1 MTMPEAQFSLGNTLD
16 PHINEIVTELK
27 ELNWNAQK
35 GVRYGIPYLRIKR
48 TGFYHVIEFDRWE
61 PHSLGLSNIPT
72 HVIPLAQKYWCWS
85 ALEDKY
91 NPNTTGHLFYNEKN
105 YHFKLRGVICSLG
118 SSFSKAEFLEA
129 VFMILW
135 DPCQIPNSITS
146 LKPEILP
153 DSVCPV
159 CTPPQEYKKIIK
171 DGQFPQY
178 FRDSFLSLGE
188 SMKLERIRK
197 RFQSSIDEENL
208 SNPVELGGQLD
219 RFQTESVVRKE
230 LREIALLKET
240 SSNIPE
246 HYLFR
251 RLHNA
256 GKLTVQ
262 NRTWIADASDPKVA
276 HLGRDTNLGNL
287 PYTNI
292 PAIQTLCNEIWMTL
306 PSVFDGDFGDREP
319 CLVCIQK
326 SFVENKLRQTSKN
339 DLSWTKVNSSG
350 EPKNGFFQNLEWGQP
365 IMTPTK
371 ITSKKDWYISAID
384 SFGVYT
390 LTLAQELNQT
400 LNLQNEPTDQKLI
413 IELLAT
419 RHPGH
424 FNCLICE
431 AEQSVSD
438 LCEEFCTA
446 GSSSKY
452 KFLVSLESIVR
463 LGPTVLCSDC
473 RSLTYG
479 TDYDNIGESNKALEA
494 LVAYK
499 RITGVIPDNNWHS
512 RPILKHL
519 KQSLTLGEKDALTHE
534 AVMLAM
540 AMPSGYEVIPTK
552 SSERKSWKVNPFSW
566 WELLHRAGLV
576 EKFKTSPRGKQGVSD
591 DGHLCLSMLE
601 WKFCNLLFASAID
614 HQKEP
619 RYSSTNQTRA
629 DYLIGDLYIEIA
641 GLLSDSDYAL
651 KLKSKLEAAKVRK
664 QRVLVFTPRGIEDL
678 MKFSKIDHATLED
691 IWRKDVRAGGLSCL
705 AHS

>member
-1 MTMPEAQFSLGNTLD
+1 MPEAQFSLGQTLD
-16 PHINEIVTELK
+16 PHIDEIVSELQ

-48 TGFYHVIEFDRWE
+48 TGFHHIIEFDRWE

-91 NPNTTGHLFYNEKN
+91 NPNTTGHLFYNEEN
-105 YHFKLRGVICSLG
+105 YYFKLRGVICSLG
-118 SSFSKAEFLEA
+118 SSYSKAEFLEA
-129 VFMILW
+129 IFMILW
-135 DPCQIPNSITS
+135 DPCQIPNSITT

-153 DSVCPV
+153 ASVCPV
-159 CTPPQEYKKIIK
+159 CKPPQEYKKAIE
-171 DGQFPQY
+171 DGYFPQY
-178 FRDSFLSLGE
+178 FRDSFLSLDDP
-188 SMKLERIRK
+188 MKRERIRK
-197 RFQSSIDEENL
+197 RFQSSRDEEQL
-208 SNPVELGGQLD
+208 SMPIELGGQLD
-219 RFQTESVVRKE
+219 RFQTESMHRNE
-230 LREIALLKET
+230 LRENALLKGT

-251 RLHNA
+251 RLHSA
-256 GKLTVQ
+256 GRLSVQ
-262 NRTWIADASDPKVA
+262 TRTWLVDASDPKVA

-306 PSVFDGDFGDREP
+306 PSVFDGDFGNREP
-319 CLVCIQK
+319 CLVCIDK
-326 SFVENKLRQTSKN
+326 SFVGNKLRQSSKN
-339 DLSWTKVNSSG
+339 DLSWAQVSSNC
-350 EPKNGFFQNLEWGQP
+350 EPKNGLFRNLEWGQP
-365 IMTPTK
+365 IMTPTE
-371 ITSKKDWYISAID
+371 ITNKKDWYVSAID
-384 SFGVYT
+384 SLGIYT
-390 LTLAQELNQT
+390 ATLAQELNQS
-400 LNLQNEPTDQKLI
+400 LGLQSEPTDRKLM

-419 RHPGH
+419 RHPGQ
-424 FNCLICE
+424 FKCVICGTQ
-431 AEQSVSD
+431 QSVSD

-479 TDYDNIGESNKALEA
+479 TDYANIGESKKAFEA

-499 RITGVIPDNNWHS
+499 QITGVIPDSNWYS

-519 KQSLTLGEKDALTHE
+519 KQHMTVGEKKALTHE

-540 AMPSGYEVIPTK
+540 AMPSGYEIIPMK
-552 SSERKSWKVNPFSW
+552 SGERKSWKVNSFSW

-576 EKFKTSPRGKQGVSD
+576 EKFKTTPRGKQGVSE

-601 WKFCNLLFASAID
+601 WKFCNLLYASAID

-619 RYSSTNQTRA
+619 RYASTNQTRA

-641 GLLSDSDYAL
+641 GLLSDSDYASKL
-651 KLKSKLEAAKVRK
+651 KLKLEAAKVRK
-664 QRVLVFTPRGIEDL
+664 QRVLVFTPRDVEDL
-678 MKFSKIDHATLED
+678 MKFSKIDQATLEE
-691 IWRKDVRAGGLSCL
+691 IWKKDLKAGGLSSF
-705 AHS
+705 AHA

>member
-1 MTMPEAQFSLGNTLD
+1 MPEAQFSLGQTLD
-16 PHINEIVTELK
+16 PCIDEIVSVLK
-27 ELNWNAQK
+27 ELNWSAQK

-48 TGFYHVIEFDRWE
+48 TGFHHIIEFDCWE
-61 PHSLGLSNIPT
+61 PHNLGISNIPT
-72 HVIPLAQKYWCWS
+72 YVIPLAPKYWCWS

-105 YHFKLRGVICSLG
+105 YHFRLRGVICSLG
-118 SSFSKAEFLEA
+118 STYSKAEFLEA
-129 VFMILW
+129 VFMILS
-135 DPCQIPNSITS
+135 DPCQIPNSITT

-153 DSVCPV
+153 SSVCPV
-159 CTPPQEYKKIIK
+159 CTPPQEYKKVIK
-171 DGQFPQY
+171 DGHFPQY
-178 FRDSFLSLGE
+178 FHDSFLSLDDGT
-188 SMKLERIRK
+188 KLNRIRE
-197 RFQSSIDEENL
+197 RFQSSRDEVKL
-208 SNPVELGGQLD
+208 STPVELGGQLD
-219 RFQTESVVRKE
+219 RFQTESMFRKE
-230 LREIALLKET
+230 LRENALSKET

-251 RLHNA
+251 RLHSE
-256 GKLTVQ
+256 GRLSVQ
-262 NRTWIADASDPKVA
+262 NRTWLVDASDPKVA

-306 PSVFDGDFGDREP
+306 PSVFDGDFGNREP
-319 CLVCIQK
+319 CLLCINK
-326 SFVENKLRQTSKN
+326 SFVENKFRQSSKN
-339 DLSWTKVNSSG
+339 DLSWAQVSFSG
-350 EPKNGFFQNLEWGQP
+350 KSKNGFYQNLEWGQP

-384 SFGVYT
+384 SFGIYAVS
-390 LTLAQELNQT
+390 LAKVLNQT
-400 LNLQNEPTDQKLI
+400 LNLQNEPTDQKLMV
-413 IELLAT
+413 ELLAKS
-419 RHPGH
+419 HPGH
-424 FNCLICE
+424 FRCLICGVDQ
-431 AEQSVSD
+431 AVSD

-463 LGPTVLCSDC
+463 LGPTTLCSDC

-479 TDYDNIGESNKALEA
+479 TDYEKVGESATAFEA

-499 RITGVIPDNNWHS
+499 RITGVIPDRNWHS

-519 KQSLTLGEKDALTHE
+519 KQHMTHGEKDAFTHE

-540 AMPSGYEVIPTK
+540 AMPSGYEVIPMNN
-552 SSERKSWKVNPFSW
+552 SERKGWRVNSFSW

-576 EKFKTSPRGKQGVSD
+576 EKFKTTQRGKQGVSE

-601 WKFCNLLFASAID
+601 WKFCNLLFASGID

-619 RYSSTNQTRA
+619 RYASTNQTRA

-641 GLLSDSDYAL
+641 GLLSDSDYTSKL
-651 KLKSKLEAAKVRK
+651 KLKLEAAKVRK
-664 QRVLVFTPRGIEDL
+664 QRVLVFTPRDVEDL
-678 MKFSKIDHATLED
+678 MKFSKINIATLEE
-691 IWRKDVRAGGLSCL
+691 IWRKDLQVGGLSSL